1 MNYRPTMWLL
11 HGRGSVLR
19 HGCCVDRY
27 GGIQVVQFKDG
38 NWKLIG
44 SVAVDSGLIAFVDPS
59 YAERIG
65 NDGIARANDGCTVLS
80 VVASTEIGDGLFP
93 VFARV
98 NENGCREFRI
108 VCDMVIDS
116 ATLPVTEG

>member
-1 MNYRPTMWLL
+1 MNYRPAMWSL

-44 SVAVDSGLIAFVDPS
+44 SVAVDSGQILIIDPCYVNRLGDDGVARS
-59 YAERIG
+59 
-65 NDGIARANDGCTVLS
+65 NDGTLELS
-80 VVASTEIGDGLFP
+80 VVTDTEIGDGLFP
-93 VFARV
+93 VYVRR
-98 NENGCREFRI
+98 NENGCKEIRI

-116 ATLPVTEG
+116 ATLPATEG